1 MLLPVI
7 SLSDSEIEL
16 VTSAVREWCR
26 TRHCGIDSIEGRRA
40 LSIAID
46 LAQSKYDKASLV
58 SELLQRLTP
67 PDDAPGQFP
76 QSRVG

>member
-1 MLLPVI
+1 MLLPVT

-26 TRHCGIDSIEGRRA
+26 SHHCGIDSIEGRSA

-46 LAQSKYDKASLV
+46 LVQSKCDEASLV
-58 SELLQRLTP
+58 WELMHRLT
-67 PDDAPGQFP
+67 G
-76 QSRVG
+76 